1 MCCQRKL
8 VGLYAVGQVERR
20 ASLNKHAD
28 AVSRAEGA
36 RRVQSSVALGVS
48 KVHLWALLMQG
59 VVGREPVNPSHWA
72 VRAMN
77 NGCAQLYSL
86 LAQRAGARQSRVLGD
101 SEPAMWECAG
111 ERPAADR
118 RQRQKAARFHGI

>member
-59 VVGREPVNPSHWA
+59 AVGLRSLCPFYWA
-72 VRAMN
+72 VR
-77 NGCAQLYSL
+77 GHEVAQLYSL

>member
-72 VRAMN
+72 VRAMTWLRS
-77 NGCAQLYSL
+77 AIFAPS
-86 LAQRAGARQSRVLGD
+86 
-101 SEPAMWECAG
+101 
-111 ERPAADR
+111 
-118 RQRQKAARFHGI
+118 AARRGSQEC